1 MIPAVCVLCSS
12 KLDLMSAVLTECGC
26 CDRGARAEVRRHGR
40 LPANRAVLTCRAR
53 SRWLSRRVQRPAQAR
68 RRPRRVVLQH
78 LTFRGPTRAPGGP
91 GQEDHRDEPDPGAL
105 RHAKTFRNP
114 NSSRFGKFMKL
125 QFNENGKAC
134 NLLAGGMIETYLLQK
149 SCLVFQMKGER
160 AQQPARLLPALHRL
174 QRRAEGGVEA
184 GRPREVQLPEPVRL
198 REFLH
203 QPFLL
208 HQPLFRHQPFLHHSF
223 LHQPFLHQPFLHQ
236 HFLHQPF
243 MH

>member
-1 MIPAVCVLCSS
+1 
-12 KLDLMSAVLTECGC
+12 
-26 CDRGARAEVRRHGR
+26 
-40 LPANRAVLTCRAR
+40 
-53 SRWLSRRVQRPAQAR
+53 
-68 RRPRRVVLQH
+68 
-78 LTFRGPTRAPGGP
+78 
-91 GQEDHRDEPDPGAL
+91 
-105 RHAKTFRNP
+105 
-114 NSSRFGKFMKL
+114 MKL

-174 QRRAEGGVEA
+174 QRRAEGDW
-184 GRPREVQLPEPVRL
+184 RSSSIPREVQLPEPVRL

-208 HQPLFRHQPFLHHSF
+208 HQPFRHQPF

-236 HFLHQPF
+236 HFLHQSF
-243 MH
+243 TH